1 MLRFLLRLLGVD
13 LDYQIAEIRAQIEQ
27 FRART
32 TRELA
37 EQAKKTGLT
46 IGFAAVGGIAAIAT
60 FVIVLVALYRW
71 ADLYGGPFAGLA
83 AVGMVTGLLAAVM
96 FVLAFWRGPRN
107 PASAGVDGGRA
118 AAPAPPQGPTP
129 RPRPPSALLAA
140 ALPSLPSNASVVDVL
155 KHRVSTHVAGAGDE
169 AVDAAVHLMR
179 TGSRSVLFGTLAVV
193 ALVGVLLGRRR

>member
-13 LDYQIAEIRAQIEQ
+13 LDYQIAEIRAQIEE
-27 FRART
+27 FRAKT
-32 TRELA
+32 TRGLA

-83 AVGMVTGLLAAVM
+83 AVGVVTGLLAAVM
-96 FVLAFWRGPRN
+96 FVLAFWRGPRK
-107 PASAGVDGGRA
+107 PASAGSDGGRT
-118 AAPAPPQGPTP
+118 AAPAPPRGPP
-129 RPRPPSALLAA
+129 HRPPSALLSA

-169 AVDAAVHLMR
+169 AIDAAVHLMR
-179 TGSRSVLFGTLAVV
+179 TGSRSVVFGTLAVV